1 MIDFLN
7 SCTDLIACILD
18 LDFLNLWLFPMIAL
32 AFVATVP
39 AIVRYLIS
47 WR

>member
-7 SCTDLIACILD
+7 SIFDLLVVYLD
-18 LDFLNLWLFPMIAL
+18 LGFLTFWFFPMIAL
-32 AFVATVP
+32 AFIATVP
-39 AIVRYLIS
+39 AIIRTITT